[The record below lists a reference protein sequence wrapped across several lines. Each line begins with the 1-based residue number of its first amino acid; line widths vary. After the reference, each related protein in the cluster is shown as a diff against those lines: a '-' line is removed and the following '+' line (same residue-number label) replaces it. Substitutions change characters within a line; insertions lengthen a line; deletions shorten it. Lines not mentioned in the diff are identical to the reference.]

1 MNERE
6 VVGKINERTNRNH
19 PVHDHTLRTHLLLAG
34 VGRGRRPGRVC
45 WRLLLAWCGLAG
57 LRLGRNSADVGRRLG
72 LVLLSV
78 LAVLGLQ
85 VVQDVGFIRVI
96 SIQGIRKLQN
106 IEIIPEITEEV
117 IIVHA
122 EVGVQISLQQI
133 WVSSCPSFTTASLSL
148 ALVHSK

>member
-6 VVGKINERTNRNH
+6 VVGKINERTNRIH

-45 WRLLLAWCGLAG
+45 WRLLLAWGGLAG

-133 WVSSCPSFTTASLSL
+133 WVSSCTSFTTASLTL
-148 ALVHSK
+148 ALEYS